1 MSLAV
6 SLDAA
11 LQEKVRQIAELQRS
25 SFNNIVSQALRE
37 YIELEEKKIAF
48 QQEAMTAWQ
57 SFQQD
62 GLHLTDDEV
71 ARAVA
76 YMANQSGG
84 NFTEPPVK
92 KAEETAPAQ

>member
-6 SLDAA
+6 FLDAV
-11 LQEKVRQIAELQRS
+11 LQEKVQQIMVLQRS

-37 YIELEEKKIAF
+37 YIEREEKKIAF

-57 SFQQD
+57 NFQQD

-71 ARAVA
+71 ASWLATW
-76 YMANQSGG
+76 G
-84 NFTEPPVK
+84 TEK
-92 KAEETAPAQ
+92 ETEIPKCHS